1 MGGNEFLIPANSK
14 KSMLILGFFNT
25 VDLIIF
31 ITGAVLTFLL
41 LFIIDTNNL
50 KQALFIIAPIAL
62 SAFLVIPIPNHH
74 NIRTFIGNV
83 YIYYSN
89 RKTYYWRGWC
99 LKRGE
104 E

>member
-89 RKTYYWRGWC
+89 RKTYYWIGWC